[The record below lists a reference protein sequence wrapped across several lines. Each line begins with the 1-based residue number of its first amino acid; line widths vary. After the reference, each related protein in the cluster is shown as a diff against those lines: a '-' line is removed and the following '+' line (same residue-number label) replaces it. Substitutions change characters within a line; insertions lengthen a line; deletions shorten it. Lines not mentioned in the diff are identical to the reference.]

1 MTRITKLQ
9 KQIADR
15 YIDAKLKNEFNPPPY
30 KITCVDEI
38 IKSINEGYT
47 IAELYDEIQFRN
59 VSVTSMLYQSMF
71 DYTTKAYKTS
81 MYSGFKKFLNNLKIN

>member
-15 YIDAKLKNEFNPPPY
+15 YIDAKINNTFNPPPY
-30 KITCVDEI
+30 KIAGVDDVVR
-38 IKSINEGYT
+38 SINDGYT
-47 IAELYDEIQFRN
+47 IPELYDEIQFRN
-59 VSVTSMLYQSMF
+59 VSVTSMIYQSML

-81 MYSGFKKFLNNLKIN
+81 MYSGFKKFLNGLKIG